1 VIRLRDIMPKGYW
14 PRIAL
19 IAFFPIVAMMVGMTW
34 YFFDG
39 HMRSVNQRLADS
51 VARDTALIAMTHD
64 RDPAVTRASLD
75 VFNDTQ
81 GETLEIAS
89 ACPQPDNRA
98 LIQNRLPS
106 VMAALN
112 ARVDR
117 PFEISLTGER
127 DDMLL
132 CLQSGADTLVFT
144 IPRKRAVI
152 INGHIYIV
160 WVLGF
165 GLLMLAAAYGFL
177 RNQVRSILQL
187 TEAAKAFGRGHDMPD
202 FRPSGATEVRDAARA
217 VMDMRRRL
225 TAFTEQRT
233 AMLAGVSHD
242 LRTPLTRLKLQLAML
257 DENEDIRAARQDV
270 TRMGDM
276 LDEYLAFARGEET
289 EQASA
294 LRLDELVREV
304 AGRVGEAIEL
314 DQLPEV
320 EVTARRLAL
329 LRAISNLINNAV
341 AYGEHV
347 QVSLKDGPHGVDI
360 IVDDDGPGIQAD
372 KREAAFKPFMRLDN
386 TRSDYVPG
394 SGLGLAL
401 ARDTAR
407 GHGGDVRLES
417 SPTGGLRARLRLP
430 H

>member
-1 VIRLRDIMPKGYW
+1 MIRLRDIMPKGYW

-19 IAFFPIVAMMVGMTW
+19 IAFLPIVAMMVGMTW

-81 GETLEIAS
+81 GETLEILG
-89 ACPQPDNRA
+89 ACPQSDNRA
-98 LIQNRLPS
+98 TIQRRLPS
-106 VMAALN
+106 VMTALN
-112 ARVDR
+112 NRIDR
-117 PFEISLTGER
+117 PFDISLTGER
-127 DDMLL
+127 DDILL
-132 CLQSGADTLVFT
+132 CLNSGADVLVFT

-165 GLLMLAAAYGFL
+165 GLILLAAAYGFL

-187 TEAAKAFGRGHDMPD
+187 TEAAKAFGRGQEMQD

-217 VMDMRRRL
+217 VMDMKRRL

-242 LRTPLTRLKLQLAML
+242 LRTPLTRLKLQLAMM
-257 DENEDIRAARQDV
+257 EDTEDLRAAKQDV
-270 TRMGDM
+270 SRMGEM
-276 LDEYLAFARGEET
+276 LEEYLAFARGEET
-289 EQASA
+289 EQASTF
-294 LRLDELVREV
+294 RLDELLREAATR
-304 AGRVGEAIEL
+304 AGETVEVGP
-314 DQLPEV
+314 LPEI

-329 LRAISNLINNAV
+329 SRAIANLINNAV
-341 AYGEHV
+341 TYGNKV
-347 QVSLKDGPHGVDI
+347 VVDLKDGPKGKDI
-360 IVDDDGPGIQAD
+360 LVDDNGPGIPAE
-372 KREAAFKPFMRLDN
+372 KREDAFKPFMRLDD
-386 TRSDYVPG
+386 TRSSYLPG

-417 SPTGGLRARLRLP
+417 SPLGGLRARLRLP
-430 H
+430 Q

>member
-1 VIRLRDIMPKGYW
+1 MIRLRDIMPKGYR

-19 IAFFPIVAMMVGMTW
+19 IAFLPIVAMMVGMTW

-39 HMRSVNQRLADS
+39 HMRSVNERLADS

-64 RDPAVTRASLD
+64 RDPGVTRTSLD

-81 GETLEIAS
+81 GETLAILAS
-89 ACPQPDNRA
+89 CPQPDDRA
-98 LIQNRLPS
+98 AIERRLPS
-106 VMAALN
+106 VMTALN
-112 ARVDR
+112 NRLDR

-127 DDMLL
+127 DDILL
-132 CLQSGADTLVFT
+132 CLQSGVDTLAFT

-165 GLLMLAAAYGFL
+165 GLIMLAAAYGFL

-187 TEAAKAFGRGHDMPD
+187 TEAAKAFGRGQDIAD

-217 VMDMRRRL
+217 VMDMKRRL
-225 TAFTEQRT
+225 TAFTQQRT

-242 LRTPLTRLKLQLAML
+242 LRTPLTRLKLQLAMM
-257 DENEDIRAARQDV
+257 EDTEDLREARQDV
-270 TRMGDM
+270 TRMGEM

-289 EQASA
+289 EQASTFW
-294 LRLDELVREV
+294 LDELLHECADRAGGRVEV
-304 AGRVGEAIEL
+304 ADLPRVK
-314 DQLPEV
+314 
-320 EVTARRLAL
+320 VTARRLAIS
-329 LRAISNLINNAV
+329 RAIANLINNAV
-341 AYGEHV
+341 AYGE
-347 QVSLKDGPHGVDI
+347 QVVVDLKDGPKGIDI
-360 IVDDDGPGIQAD
+360 LVDDDGPGIPASR
-372 KREAAFKPFMRLDN
+372 REAAFKPFMRLDD
-386 TRSDYVPG
+386 TRSHYLPG

-407 GHGGDVRLES
+407 AHGGDVRLET
-417 SPTGGLRARLRLP
+417 SPMGGLRARLRLP
-430 H
+430 N

>member
-1 VIRLRDIMPKGYW
+1 MRLRDVMPKGYW

-19 IAFFPIVAMMVGMTW
+19 IAFFPIVSMMVGMTW

-64 RDPAVTRASLD
+64 RDPALTRASLD
-75 VFNDTQ
+75 VFNTTQ
-81 GETLEIAS
+81 GETLSIAA
-89 ACPQPDNRA
+89 ACPQAGNRA
-98 LIQNRLPS
+98 AVQRRLPS

-112 ARVDR
+112 SRLDR
-117 PFEISLTGER
+117 PFQVSFAGAR
-127 DDMLL
+127 DDILL
-132 CLQSGADTLVFT
+132 CLASGADTLVFT

-165 GLLMLAAAYGFL
+165 GLLLLAAAYGFL
-177 RNQVRSILQL
+177 RNQVRSILEL
-187 TEAAKAFGRGHDMPD
+187 TAAAKALGRGQEVGDY
-202 FRPSGATEVRDAARA
+202 RPSGATEVRDAAHA
-217 VMDMRRRL
+217 VLDMRRRL

-242 LRTPLTRLKLQLAML
+242 LRTPLTRLKLQLAMM
-257 DENEDIRAARQDV
+257 DDTKDIRDARQDV
-270 TRMGDM
+270 SRMGRM

-289 EQASA
+289 EQATR
-294 LRLDELVREV
+294 LRLDELTREV
-304 AGRVGEAIEL
+304 AARAGEAVSVL
-314 DQLPEV
+314 DLPPA
-320 EVTARRLAL
+320 EVTGRRLAL
-329 LRAISNLINNAV
+329 SRTISNLINNAV
-341 AYGEHV
+341 AYGNRVEI
-347 QVSLKDGPHGVDI
+347 SLKDGPRGLDLL
-360 IVDDDGPGIQAD
+360 VDDDGPGIPEA
-372 KREAAFKPFMRLDN
+372 KREAAFKPFMRLD
-386 TRSDYVPG
+386 DAEAAYLPG

-407 GHGGDVRLES
+407 GHGGDVRLET
-417 SPTGGLRARLRLP
+417 SPLGGLRARLRLP